1 MGSTADFEERDRK
14 TAQLFGEVAAEAG
27 VERII
32 YLGGLGDA
40 EELSAHLRSR
50 QEVGAILRDSGVQT
64 LEFQASIII
73 GSGSLSFELI
83 RGLVRKLPVMITPRW
98 VRTTAQPIAIDDIID
113 YLVAA
118 LSYTGSH
125 SRIFEIGGADP
136 VSYGD
141 LMMEYARQRGLKRL
155 MIPVPFLSPRL
166 SSLWLALVTPVY
178 ARVGRKLIEG
188 VRNRTVVEDPAASET
203 FDIQPKG
210 YREAIAEALSNDSR
224 EIVRTSWS
232 EAIRSAGNYNAWGG
246 VKLGNRI
253 IDSRYVMVRASA
265 SDAFTPIRRIGGSVG
280 WYYGDWLWQ
289 LRGFLDQI
297 AGGVGIRRGRRD
309 QERTA
314 IGEVID
320 FWRVTDYVDD
330 RYLLLSA
337 EMKVPGRAWLHF
349 EVKPVGGRTRIRQ
362 TAIFDP
368 AGLGGILYWYALYPI
383 HRLVFSGM
391 LRGIVQAIPGTPE
404 LPARTSPAR
413 SFGDPVT

>member
-1 MGSTADFEERDRK
+1 MSQPKILLTGATGYVGGRLLRRLENENLGIRCLVRSPASLDDVASAHTEIVEGDARNRDDLRRALAGIHTAYYLIHSMGSTADFEERDRK

-224 EIVRTSWS
+224 
-232 EAIRSAGNYNAWGG
+232 
-246 VKLGNRI
+246 
-253 IDSRYVMVRASA
+253 
-265 SDAFTPIRRIGGSVG
+265 
-280 WYYGDWLWQ
+280 
-289 LRGFLDQI
+289 
-297 AGGVGIRRGRRD
+297 
-309 QERTA
+309 
-314 IGEVID
+314 
-320 FWRVTDYVDD
+320 
-330 RYLLLSA
+330 
-337 EMKVPGRAWLHF
+337 
-349 EVKPVGGRTRIRQ
+349 
-362 TAIFDP
+362 
-368 AGLGGILYWYALYPI
+368 
-383 HRLVFSGM
+383 
-391 LRGIVQAIPGTPE
+391 
-404 LPARTSPAR
+404 
-413 SFGDPVT
+413 